1 MVIGNGL
8 LAKAFKKYED
18 NEQVLIFASGV
29 SNSKEN
35 NPDSFK
41 REIDLM
47 KSMDRDKTIVYFS
60 TCSVYDFQVQNT
72 EYVKHKY
79 LMETIASSYF
89 RKSIIFRLPTVVG
102 KTDNNNTFFNF
113 FKKQIESNIPLRLT
127 EGTTRY
133 LIDIDDLSNILPHI
147 IDRHIEEDKS
157 CKMNIAFDNK
167 LEVVDLVNMMM
178 EILNKRVPVSF
189 DSGGFS
195 YEIKN
200 SDFKEHLQSINYL
213 EPENYTYKLL
223 KKYLI

>member
-1 MVIGNGL
+1 M
-8 LAKAFKKYED
+8 
-18 NEQVLIFASGV
+18 
-29 SNSKEN
+29 
-35 NPDSFK
+35 
-41 REIDLM
+41 
-47 KSMDRDKTIVYFS
+47 
-60 TCSVYDFQVQNT
+60 
-72 EYVKHKY
+72 
-79 LMETIASSYF
+79 
-89 RKSIIFRLPTVVG
+89 PTVVG